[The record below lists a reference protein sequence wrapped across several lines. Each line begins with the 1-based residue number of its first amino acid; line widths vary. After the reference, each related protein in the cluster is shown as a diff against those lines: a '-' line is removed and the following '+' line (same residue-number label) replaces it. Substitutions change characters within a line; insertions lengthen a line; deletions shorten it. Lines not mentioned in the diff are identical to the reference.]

1 MFVKVMAQEQRHS
14 NILKF
19 NYRVA
24 ELFPSLT
31 FYDHIN
37 RAPVGCSHEDYE
49 ADSKKVSLGNPKS
62 SRRMKIR
69 HKRI

>member
-1 MFVKVMAQEQRHS
+1 MAQEQRHI

-19 NYRVA
+19 NYRIA

-31 FYDHIN
+31 FYYHIN

-49 ADSKKVSLGNPKS
+49 AQTL
-62 SRRMKIR
+62 RR
-69 HKRI
+69 